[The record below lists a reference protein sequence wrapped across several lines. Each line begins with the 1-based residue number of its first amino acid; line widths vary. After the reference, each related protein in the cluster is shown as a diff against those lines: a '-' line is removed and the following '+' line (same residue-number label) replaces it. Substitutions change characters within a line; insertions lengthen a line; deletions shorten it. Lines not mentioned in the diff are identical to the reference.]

1 MTNPMQYPP
10 SRAPQNVLNPMPL
23 DSNESMMFK
32 KYMGSP
38 AEQPVQSTDKYI
50 PSHMQRNKQR

>member
-1 MTNPMQYPP
+1 MQYPP
-10 SRAPQNVLNPMPL
+10 SRAPQHTLNPMPL

-38 AEQPVQSTDKYI
+38 TEQPVQSNDKYL
-50 PSHMQRNKQR
+50 PAYLQRNKKDQDA